1 MKLSNVDQLE
11 SRNMNGRSK
20 GVKVLKRASVALT
33 RALDTLN
40 AFEFEKEIQLPTIPS
55 GIDFYDEVRRF
66 EIALIV
72 QALKHT
78 HGHQK
83 RAALLLG
90 LRPTTLNEKIKV
102 YHIETTPPY
111 LDSDASSS
119 QMGK

>member
-11 SRNMNGRSK
+11 SRNMNGRSN

-40 AFEFEKEIQLPTIPS
+40 AFEFEKEIQLPKIPS

-72 QALKHT
+72 QALRHT

-90 LRPTTLNEKIKV
+90 LRPTTLHEKIKG
-102 YHIETTPPY
+102 YHIETKPRY
-111 LDSDASSS
+111 LDSAASSN
-119 QMGK
+119 QIGK